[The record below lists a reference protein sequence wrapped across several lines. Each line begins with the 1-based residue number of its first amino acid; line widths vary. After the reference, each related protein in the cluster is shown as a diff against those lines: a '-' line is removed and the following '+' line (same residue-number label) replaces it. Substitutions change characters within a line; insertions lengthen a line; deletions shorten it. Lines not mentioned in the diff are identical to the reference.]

1 MDKRFP
7 FIVSLLLILVIS
19 SLYWLGTFFQLH
31 WRVFWYDYILHIMS
45 GFLIGFIVTEFIQHN
60 TIFHARLVPVLV
72 SGFVVALSIGLLWE
86 GFELRTG
93 LTSLTAQGYALDT
106 LGDLIAD
113 VCGGII
119 GSYYSY
125 RRIK

>member
-7 FIVSLLLILVIS
+7 FILSLILILVIYA
-19 SLYWLGTFFQLH
+19 LYWLGMFFQLH
-31 WRVFWYDYILHIMS
+31 WRVVWYDYVLHIMS
-45 GFLIGFIVTEFIQHN
+45 GFLIGFIVTEFIQYN
-60 TIFHARLVPVLV
+60 TIFHARWIPVLV

-93 LTSLTAQGYALDT
+93 LTSLVARGYTADT
-106 LGDLIAD
+106 LGDLLAD
-113 VCGGII
+113 VVGGII
-119 GSYYSY
+119 GAYYSY